1 MSVTPQ
7 SDNLDMLVHQGF
19 RFELDPSS
27 TTHSAL
33 SSHAGASRFA
43 YNWGLALLKDRLD
56 ARQAL
61 EVLAMRQGAGAGEAR
76 AWAAETAGPVPW
88 TLYSLRKLWNSSKAD
103 VAPWWKEN
111 SKEAYNSGLD
121 ALARALKG
129 YFDSKRGARAG
140 KPMGFPSFKKK
151 GGQPSCRFGTGVI
164 RVVDDRHVA
173 LPRLGVI
180 RTKEHTTALL
190 DEVVAGMARVLSATI
205 KEEAGR
211 WFVSFG
217 CEVER
222 HDSVATYPDAIVGV
236 DLGVHH
242 FAALSTGELVENPK
256 PVSHHARRMARLNR
270 ELSRRQKG
278 SKRRAKTKAKLSRCH
293 RRVANVRRDTL
304 HKLTTHLA
312 TAYGTV
318 VIEDLAVKNMTASPK
333 PRADPENPG
342 HHLENGHAAKAGL
355 NRSILDIAPG
365 DLRRQ
370 LTYKMG
376 WHGGHLVVADRW
388 FPSSKKCSSCKE
400 TKATLSLATRTY
412 RCEHCGLVLDRDHNA
427 ARNLAAYGK
436 KHLVAGSGPETQN
449 GRRGDASCT
458 SDTGAHSP
466 KSPRGRKRQDGSGQP
481 AKAVTASSQ
490 GEAA

>member
-1 MSVTPQ
+1 MP
-7 SDNLDMLVHQGF
+7 VHQAF
-19 RFELDPSS
+19 RFELDPS
-27 TTHSAL
+27 TTTRSAL

-43 YNWGLALLKDRLD
+43 YNWGLALVKDRLD

-88 TLYSLRKLWNSSKAD
+88 TLYSLRKEWNRVKD
-103 VAPWWKEN
+103 EFAPWWREN

-129 YFDSKRGARAG
+129 YFDSRGGARAG
-140 KPMGFPSFKKK
+140 KPMGFPTFKKK
-151 GGQPSCRFGTGVI
+151 GGQPSCRFSTGVI
-164 RVVDDRHVA
+164 RVVDDRHVQ

-190 DEVVAGMARVLSATI
+190 DQVVAGMARALSATV

-242 FAALSTGELVENPK
+242 FAVLSTSELVENPK
-256 PVSHHARRMARLNR
+256 PVSHFARRMARLNR
-270 ELSRRQKG
+270 ELSRAQLG

-318 VIEDLAVKNMTASPK
+318 VIEDLAVKNMTACPK
-333 PRADPENPG
+333 PKADPENPG

-365 DLRRQ
+365 ELRRQ

-412 RCEHCGLVLDRDHNA
+412 RCGNCGLVLDRDHNA

-449 GRRGDASCT
+449 GRRGDAPCT
-458 SDTGAHSP
+458 SGTGAHSP

>member
-1 MSVTPQ
+1 LRKEW
-7 SDNLDMLVHQGF
+7 N
-19 RFELDPSS
+19 R
-27 TTHSAL
+27 
-33 SSHAGASRFA
+33 
-43 YNWGLALLKDRLD
+43 LKD
-56 ARQAL
+56 
-61 EVLAMRQGAGAGEAR
+61 EF
-76 AWAAETAGPVPW
+76 
-88 TLYSLRKLWNSSKAD
+88 
-103 VAPWWKEN
+103 APWWREN

-129 YFDSKRGARAG
+129 YFDSRGGARAG
-140 KPMGFPSFKKK
+140 RPMGFPTFKKK
-151 GGQPSCRFGTGVI
+151 GGQPSCRFSTGVI
-164 RVVDDRHVA
+164 RVVDDRHVQ

-190 DEVVAGMARVLSATI
+190 DQVVAGMARALSATV

-242 FAALSTGELVENPK
+242 FAVLSTSELVENPK
-256 PVSHHARRMARLNR
+256 PVSHFARRMARLNR
-270 ELSRRQKG
+270 ELSRAQLG

-293 RRVANVRRDTL
+293 RRVANARRDTL

-318 VIEDLAVKNMTASPK
+318 VIEDLAVKNMTACPK
-333 PRADPENPG
+333 PKADPENPG

-365 DLRRQ
+365 ELRRQ

-412 RCEHCGLVLDRDHNA
+412 RCGNCGLVLDRDHNA

-449 GRRGDASCT
+449 GRRGDAPCT
-458 SDTGAHSP
+458 SGTGAHSP